1 MAKKK
6 SNKRDIPP
14 LSTAAKPAITKTPRG
29 TNPTTNSVTRKTNLK
44 PGSGKETTIV
54 RAAARVLAPAEPT
67 SARPLSFLIAFWG
80 LATLLFYSP
89 FARGLFFPEDQYRA
103 LILIAIVFWFV
114 WLGKQAL
121 QEHKFFEHPLDY
133 LMLGLPLVYIYS
145 AFFAVNTGY
154 AVNEIARNTM
164 YFLAFWVAARVVTT
178 AADAIR
184 LFHVIW
190 FSAILVALAGL
201 ATATG
206 IIEIKDGFLGGR
218 IYSSFQ
224 YPNALATYLSAVFLL
239 GFYLWNRAVE
249 EGPTLREKGS
259 PFHKAP
265 KWLQTLNPYPYYYV
279 VGNLLL
285 FAVFLG
291 TKSQGGFLIFALVFP
306 LFLVKLRPEVRLRAV
321 IHTLLVALP
330 ALLTINRF
338 LDSVAAGKNDL
349 AWVWVI
355 VGLLLV
361 SVGQVLID
369 FVSKKGYLTGGDRG
383 DVFLKALGGLAGLA
397 AVIGVIVVS
406 TSAALQERLSELIK
420 WHNAEHRF
428 AFMGD
433 AWDMIVLRPFTGWG
447 GGGWKEA
454 YQAFQSYLYTSREV
468 HGHYFQVGVETGIIG
483 VLILVGIWAA
493 FLWTAHRLFHALET
507 TQRVKDLT
515 WVVTIA
521 VILIGLHA
529 AIDFD
534 LSLSAL
540 TLVLFALFGTVVG
553 LSRLTGEVTDE
564 SKRTKRKNSSYV
576 PPNYTRFVVAS
587 VGALV
592 IVAFA
597 ACLSASH
604 AALGQAVG
612 LLQAGNFK
620 QGIAEL
626 KRAEA
631 YNPANGDIHLLM
643 AQAYNQG
650 LNDQDAAFTE
660 VEKALARSQYNPAG
674 YTQKAQILV
683 GLQEFEAAVATA
695 EQAVTV
701 APLRYANYEQLS
713 QVMFTGGFSLMQ
725 DDALDEAKE
734 YLKQVIQ
741 VPSRMETRMSTVD
754 ETKLKYWKGPQLVP
768 GRRMMV
774 TLGSAHYMLGDFDA
788 ALPYLEEA
796 AADESV
802 KAEAILWQAL
812 LRDKQGDDEAVR
824 ELLSQLEEA
833 DPELAAAFEA
843 WKQLPLPVE

>member
-249 EGPTLREKGS
+249 EGPTLREKGL

-369 FVSKKGYLTGGDRG
+369 FVSKKGYLTGGDHG

-553 LSRLTGEVTDE
+553 LSRPTDE
-564 SKRTKRKNSSYV
+564 SKRAKRKNFSYV

-587 VGALV
+587 VGAVVV
-592 IVAFA
+592 IIFA
-597 ACLSASH
+597 GCLAASH
-604 AALGQAVG
+604 SIMGQAVG
-612 LLQAGNFK
+612 LLQAGNYK
-620 QGIAEL
+620 QGVAQL
-626 KRAEA
+626 QRAEA
-631 YNPANGDIHLLM
+631 YNPFNGEISLM
-643 AQAYNQG
+643 LAQVYQG
-650 LNDQDAAFTE
+650 TGVNEKAIAE
-660 VEKALARSQYNPAG
+660 MEKALARSKYNASYYIQMASVHLSQNQYDEA
-674 YTQKAQILV
+674 
-683 GLQEFEAAVATA
+683 LQNA

-701 APLRYANYEQLS
+701 GPLVLSNYERLTQVAFGAGFGALEADDVDAARAYFSETILLPTRMDEQMSALSEAELKAWRGAKLIPTAEMMLPLGTAHYFLGNFEDAAQNLEAASRKDSLKGEALLWLALVKDRQGDTEGFASALAQLEEINPELGGAFEQLS
-713 QVMFTGGFSLMQ
+713 
-725 DDALDEAKE
+725 E
-734 YLKQVIQ
+734 
-741 VPSRMETRMSTVD
+741 
-754 ETKLKYWKGPQLVP
+754 
-768 GRRMMV
+768 
-774 TLGSAHYMLGDFDA
+774 
-788 ALPYLEEA
+788 
-796 AADESV
+796 
-802 KAEAILWQAL
+802 
-812 LRDKQGDDEAVR
+812 
-824 ELLSQLEEA
+824 
-833 DPELAAAFEA
+833 
-843 WKQLPLPVE
+843 LPLP

>member
-1 MAKKK
+1 MQVKMVKKK
-6 SNKRDIPP
+6 LNKRDIPP
-14 LSTAAKPAITKTPRG
+14 LSTAAKPAITKTPRS
-29 TNPTTNSVTRKTNLK
+29 TKPTTNSVTRKTNLK
-44 PGSGKETTIV
+44 PGSGKETSIV
-54 RAAARVLAPAEPT
+54 RAAARVLAPAEPK

-121 QEHKFFEHPLDY
+121 QEHRFFEHPLDY

-145 AFFAVNTGY
+145 TFFAVNTGY
-154 AVNEIARNTM
+154 AVNEIARNVM
-164 YFLAFWVAARVVTT
+164 YFLAFWVAARVITT
-178 AADAIR
+178 VADAIR
-184 LFHVIW
+184 LFHVVW

-206 IIEIKDGFLGGR
+206 IIEIKDGFLNGR
-218 IYSSFQ
+218 IFSSFQ

-265 KWLQTLNPYPYYYV
+265 KWLQELNPYPYYYV

-338 LDSVAAGKNDL
+338 LHSVAAGKNDL

-369 FVSKKGYLTGGDRG
+369 FVSKKGYLTGGNRG

-553 LSRLTGEVTDE
+553 LSRPTDE
-564 SKRTKRKNSSYV
+564 SKRAKRKNFSYV

-587 VGALV
+587 VGAVVV
-592 IVAFA
+592 IIFA
-597 ACLSASH
+597 GCLAASH
-604 AALGQAVG
+604 SIMGQAVG
-612 LLQAGNFK
+612 LLQAGNYK
-620 QGIAEL
+620 QGVAQL
-626 KRAEA
+626 QRAEA
-631 YNPANGDIHLLM
+631 YNPSNGEISLM
-643 AQAYNQG
+643 LAQVYQG
-650 LNDQDAAFTE
+650 TGVNEKAIAE
-660 VEKALARSQYNPAG
+660 MEKALARSKYNASYYIQMASVHLSQNQYDEA
-674 YTQKAQILV
+674 
-683 GLQEFEAAVATA
+683 LQNA

-701 APLRYANYEQLS
+701 GPLVLSNYERLTQVAFGAGFGALEADDVDAARAYFSETILLPTRMDEQMSALSEAKLKAWRGAKLIPTAEMMLPLGTAHYFLGNFEDAAQNLEAASRKDSLKGEALLWLALVKDRQGDTEGFASALAQLEEINPELGGAFEQLS
-713 QVMFTGGFSLMQ
+713 
-725 DDALDEAKE
+725 E
-734 YLKQVIQ
+734 
-741 VPSRMETRMSTVD
+741 
-754 ETKLKYWKGPQLVP
+754 
-768 GRRMMV
+768 
-774 TLGSAHYMLGDFDA
+774 
-788 ALPYLEEA
+788 
-796 AADESV
+796 
-802 KAEAILWQAL
+802 
-812 LRDKQGDDEAVR
+812 
-824 ELLSQLEEA
+824 
-833 DPELAAAFEA
+833 
-843 WKQLPLPVE
+843 LPLP